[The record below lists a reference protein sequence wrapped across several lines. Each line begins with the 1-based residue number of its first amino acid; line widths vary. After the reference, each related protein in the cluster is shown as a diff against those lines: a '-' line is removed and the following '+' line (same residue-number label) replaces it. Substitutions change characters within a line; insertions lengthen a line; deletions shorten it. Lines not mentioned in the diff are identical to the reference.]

1 MSNTD
6 VDPRAIESAPLDRE
20 GVRVKAVVR
29 SIHIVP
35 KVDRHVREGANIAVV
50 ENKLDIDFARVE
62 VKPHLFL
69 ELYHLYGVCV
79 CMYV

>member
-1 MSNTD
+1 
-6 VDPRAIESAPLDRE
+6 
-20 GVRVKAVVR
+20 
-29 SIHIVP
+29 
-35 KVDRHVREGANIAVV
+35 VDRHVREGANIAVV

-79 CMYV
+79 CVCMYECVYGFVSSPAKAL